1 MTYDYIPL
9 VNQIRLLMPLTYKE
23 RYACSACGARGHN
36 SRGCAILREV
46 RKTAKREKVPL
57 WERAA
62 KSFGRSIDTT

>member
-46 RKTAKREKVPL
+46 RKTVKA
-57 WERAA
+57 
-62 KSFGRSIDTT
+62 